1 MGLKGGKDRGISQIF
16 LKQEES
22 TLAVLMNFWNNCS
35 FGSVNIKAAETSWAS
50 GKNSGKQCSEAL
62 CARLAI

>member
-1 MGLKGGKDRGISQIF
+1 MNLKFSSVNYVFSFSGLKCGIRAVTDKDR
-16 LKQEES
+16 
-22 TLAVLMNFWNNCS
+22 
-35 FGSVNIKAAETSWAS
+35 SVNIKAAETSWAS